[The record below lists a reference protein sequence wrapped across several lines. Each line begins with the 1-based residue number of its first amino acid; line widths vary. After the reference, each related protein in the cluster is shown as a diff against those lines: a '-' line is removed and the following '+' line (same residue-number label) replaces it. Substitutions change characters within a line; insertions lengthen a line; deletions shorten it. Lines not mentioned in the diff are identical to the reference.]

1 MKKEV
6 RRVFVTLLIAV
17 VLLSASITG
26 CNTGGSSTIKIGG
39 VAPVTGPTATF
50 GTSAKNAYEMAV
62 EDINAKGGVLGKKI
76 ELVFAD
82 DKGDPTE
89 GATATQKL
97 INQDKVVA
105 IAGTLTSNVCL
116 AMAPICQDAG
126 IPMITPTGTNPKV
139 TLVGNYIFRACFIDP
154 FQGTVGANFAYNY
167 LNARTAGVIYD
178 VANDYTK
185 GLAENFRDQFQA
197 LGGTIV
203 AFEGHPSGTTDF
215 SPQLTKII
223 AGKPDVIYC
232 SDYYNDDGLMAK
244 QARGLGYTGPFVGGD
259 GWDSPDLFTIGGDA
273 VNNSYF
279 TNHFSKDDPRP
290 EVQDFV
296 KRYSAK
302 YGAAPDGFATLSYDS
317 IGLICQAIQ
326 DANSTDSAKIRD
338 AMEKIEYKG
347 VSGTI
352 KFDENRDPIKP
363 AVIIKI
369 ENGKQVYVTT
379 VNP

>member
-1 MKKEV
+1 MKKQV
-6 RRVFVTLLIAV
+6 RRTFFSLLLVLILFSTTL
-17 VLLSASITG
+17 TG
-26 CNTGGSSTIKIGG
+26 CSTKEATIKIGG
-39 VAPVTGPTATF
+39 IAPVTGDAATF
-50 GTSAKNAYEMAV
+50 GISTRNGYEMAIEEV
-62 EDINAKGGVLGKKI
+62 NDKGGLLGKKV

-89 GATATQKL
+89 GATAAQKL

-105 IAGTLTSNVCL
+105 IVGTVMSKVTL
-116 AMAPICQDAG
+116 AMAPICQSSG
-126 IPMITPTGTNPKV
+126 VVLITSGSTNPAV
-139 TLVGNYIFRACFIDP
+139 TQVGDYIFRACFLDS

-167 LNARTAGVIYD
+167 LNARTAGIIYD
-178 VANDYTK
+178 LGNDYTK
-185 GLAENFRDQFQA
+185 GLAEFFEKQFET
-197 LGGTIV
+197 LGGTVV
-203 AFEGHPSGTTDF
+203 ASEGHPSGTTDF
-215 SPQLTKII
+215 TPQLTKII